1 MNRREFLKVIGM
13 GRTIEGLKCVCP
25 EADWQ
30 SGEMLNGFSDSRLAA
45 WVNGQ

>member
-13 GRTIEGLKCVCP
+13 GMTIEDLKRVCP

-30 SGEMLNGFSDSRLAA
+30 SELYVRCLRSYDVS
-45 WVNGQ
+45 VNK

>member
-1 MNRREFLKVIGM
+1 MNRREFLKVTGM
-13 GRTIEGLKCVCP
+13 DRTIEESKRVCP

-30 SGEMLNGFSDSRLAA
+30 SGEMLNAFSDSRLAA

>member
-1 MNRREFLKVIGM
+1 MNRREFLKVTGM
-13 GRTIEGLKCVCP
+13 DRTIEDLKRVCP